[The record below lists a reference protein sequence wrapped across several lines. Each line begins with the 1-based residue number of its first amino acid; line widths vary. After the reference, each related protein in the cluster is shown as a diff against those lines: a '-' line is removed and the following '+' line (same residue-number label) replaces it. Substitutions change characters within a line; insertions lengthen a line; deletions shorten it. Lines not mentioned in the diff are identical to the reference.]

1 VIKGYEQRY
10 GIDFKETF
18 APVVNFRTVK
28 VLLALAA
35 TLDLEIHQMD
45 VKTAFLNGELE
56 EEIYMEIPE
65 GYHDWK
71 TKSNTEFESEPDMV
85 LQLQKSLYGLK
96 QAPRVWNKSLDS
108 FLRSLGFK
116 RSEADHSLYLRHDA
130 IIAVYVDD
138 MSLFAERIETIQ
150 QLKQQLKGKYE
161 MTDLGE
167 MKRFL
172 GIEITR
178 DRKARTIRLNQER
191 YIDEVLQRFSMEN
204 CKPMKTPLPTRSNLE
219 VYAKD
224 ANPDDRLL
232 YQSMLGSI
240 MYAMLWTRPDL
251 AYTISLLG
259 QFSANPG
266 PDHWNCM
273 KHVMRYLKG
282 SKSVELQ
289 YSGSLD
295 SLNFHGFTD
304 SEFAGD
310 QVTRKSTSGHIFM
323 MSGGAVSWASKR
335 QSTVAASSTE
345 AEYIATAFAAK
356 EAIWLRQLL
365 REVEQ
370 QFIDPKEQS
379 KLPATML
386 YGDNQG
392 SISLTKNPENHQRTK
407 HIDVQYH
414 FTRARVESHEIAVE
428 YIPTADMT
436 ADILT
441 KSLEWIKHERHMR
454 GMGLVDQQ
462 SGN

>member
-1 VIKGYEQRY
+1 
-10 GIDFKETF
+10 
-18 APVVNFRTVK
+18 
-28 VLLALAA
+28 
-35 TLDLEIHQMD
+35 
-45 VKTAFLNGELE
+45 
-56 EEIYMEIPE
+56 MEIPK
-65 GYHDWK
+65 GYSNWK
-71 TKSNTEFESEPDMV
+71 TEPEKSTV

-108 FLRSLGFK
+108 FLRSLGFN

-178 DRKARTIRLNQER
+178 DRKVRTIRLNQER
-191 YIDEVLQRFSMEN
+191 YIDEVLQRFGMEN
-204 CKPMKTPLPTRSNLE
+204 CKPMKTPLPTRPNLE
-219 VYAKD
+219 VYTED

-251 AYTISLLG
+251 AYTVSLLG

-266 PDHWNCM
+266 PEHWNCM

-282 SKSVELQ
+282 TKFMELQ
-289 YSGSLD
+289 YGGSSD
-295 SLNFHGFTD
+295 PCSLNFHGFTD
-304 SEFAGD
+304 SDFAGD
-310 QVTRKSTSGHIFM
+310 QATRKSTSGHVFM

-345 AEYIATAFAAK
+345 AEYIATAFATK

-365 REVEQ
+365 REIEQ
-370 QFIDPKEQS
+370 HFIDPKEQS
-379 KLPATML
+379 ELPVTVL

-414 FTRARVESHEIAVE
+414 FTRARVESHEITVE

-441 KSLEWIKHERHMR
+441 KSLEWVKHERHLR
-454 GMGLVDQQ
+454 GMGLV